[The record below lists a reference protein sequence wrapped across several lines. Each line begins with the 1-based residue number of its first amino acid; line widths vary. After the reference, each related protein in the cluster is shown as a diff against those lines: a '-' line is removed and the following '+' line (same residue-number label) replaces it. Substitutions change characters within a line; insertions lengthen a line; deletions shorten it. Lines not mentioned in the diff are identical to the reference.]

1 MSPVSILLNH
11 VYLHVSLGKLL
22 LQHLKELLS
31 FVAQL
36 TNQTLW
42 FKIKGEKF
50 GCFKVYQGTIVGLV
64 RFGEK
69 WMKLKATNK
78 T

>member
-1 MSPVSILLNH
+1 MSIV
-11 VYLHVSLGKLL
+11 G
-22 LQHLKELLS
+22 
-31 FVAQL
+31 QL
-36 TNQTLW
+36 ANQTLW
-42 FKIKGEKF
+42 WHRIKGEMF